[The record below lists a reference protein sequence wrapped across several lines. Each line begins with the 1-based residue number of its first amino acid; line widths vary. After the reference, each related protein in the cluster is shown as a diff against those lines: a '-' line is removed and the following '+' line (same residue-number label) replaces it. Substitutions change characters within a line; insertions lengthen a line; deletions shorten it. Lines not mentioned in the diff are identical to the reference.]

1 MVHGTLGL
9 AYAPGLRLAVLR
21 KKLEGARIPACT
33 MHRNV
38 GVYMRAK
45 LNYLVIEK
53 KNYVYL
59 YISVNIFIIF
69 NNNVD
74 LCSISVRISSDITSP
89 CSSRLIKRRE

>member
-33 MHRNV
+33 MMHRNV

-53 KNYVYL
+53 KTT
-59 YISVNIFIIF
+59 YIYIN
-69 NNNVD
+69 
-74 LCSISVRISSDITSP
+74 P
-89 CSSRLIKRRE
+89 